1 MVLEVR
7 EFDLIT
13 CNKHYQNQK
22 PYHYLKE
29 EHFNDLADFILTF
42 NENQDSDAVDFL
54 KIGVRKGIG
63 KIIQA
68 KNYVGV
74 LQFKDGYQLQ
84 ILPKILYNDDLT
96 STKQTFIKMLRCLKD
111 FPGKVFNETNL
122 KVDRMNV
129 YEIFIYIY
137 IQKVREL
144 VKKGLRST
152 YIPTENN
159 VPFYKGKLNVN
170 EQIKRNA
177 AHKERFF
184 VGYDEFQLNR
194 SENKLIK
201 STLLFLQKIS
211 RSSENVREIRKLLL
225 SFEMV
230 EPSSDYVNDFSRVV
244 INRTTKDYEI
254 ILQWSKVFL
263 LKQSF
268 TTFSGDANN
277 VNALLFPMEKVFESY
292 VAKHLKKSLSD
303 LPWHVSTQDRGYYLF
318 DQPSRKFALRP
329 DIVITRNDD
338 SKIILDTK
346 WKSLVGNPRVNY
358 GISQSDMYQMYAYS
372 KKYRTSEI
380 WLLYPMTGEMMDA
393 NLHFESIKNGVL
405 ETQVRLFFVDITK
418 IDESLDE
425 LKEKLM
431 NGDFQ
436 F

>member
-1 MVLEVR
+1 M
-7 EFDLIT
+7 
-13 CNKHYQNQK
+13 
-22 PYHYLKE
+22 
-29 EHFNDLADFILTF
+29 
-42 NENQDSDAVDFL
+42 
-54 KIGVRKGIG
+54 
-63 KIIQA
+63 
-68 KNYVGV
+68 
-74 LQFKDGYQLQ
+74 
-84 ILPKILYNDDLT
+84 
-96 STKQTFIKMLRCLKD
+96 
-111 FPGKVFNETNL
+111 
-122 KVDRMNV
+122 
-129 YEIFIYIY
+129 
-137 IQKVREL
+137 REL

-177 AHKERFF
+177 VHKERFF

-194 SENKLIK
+194 PENKLIK

-244 INRTTKDYEI
+244 INQTTKDYEI

-277 VNALLFPMEKVFESY
+277 VNALLFPMEKVFEAY
-292 VAKHLKKSLSD
+292 VSKHLKKSLSD

-372 KKYRTSEI
+372 KKYRTS
-380 WLLYPMTGEMMDA
+380 
-393 NLHFESIKNGVL
+393 
-405 ETQVRLFFVDITK
+405 K
-418 IDESLDE
+418 I
-425 LKEKLM
+425 
-431 NGDFQ
+431 
-436 F
+436 